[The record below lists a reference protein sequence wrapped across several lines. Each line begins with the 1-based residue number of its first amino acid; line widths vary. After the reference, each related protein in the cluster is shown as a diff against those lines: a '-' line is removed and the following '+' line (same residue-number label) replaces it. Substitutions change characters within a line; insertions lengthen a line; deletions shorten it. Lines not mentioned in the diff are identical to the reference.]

1 MKRKTLTLF
10 LLLATLAGVAA
21 PVGRQQARGL
31 AQAFM
36 AQRGIQI
43 KSEPLR
49 APGRKASTDTA
60 EPLYVFNSEE
70 GRGFVIIAGDDRAEP
85 VLGYTEQGVYDERTL
100 PDNFRSW
107 LLQTAEEIA
116 SLPKTESLQAPK
128 YVPTHQPVGPLLET
142 HWNQGVADK
151 EYPDG
156 YIYNMMTPVVDGV
169 HCVTGCVATVGAQIM
184 YYFQHPK
191 GPTQPVPAYRWA
203 ASEQPLADLPPTTF
217 RWDEMKPIYTSADQN
232 TPAAMAVSELMLYCG
247 YASEMYYGTDGS
259 GSSNYTLV
267 QNMVKYFDYDPYTW
281 RSVSREAYSVSEW
294 DSLIYHELAERRPV
308 AFSGIAWAG
317 GGHAFICD
325 GYDGGGLYHFNW
337 GWGGGYNG
345 WFKLHATNPYYHSPK
360 YSDSTFQSGFI
371 MNVSAVI
378 GIQPTTGV
386 IPEEGAATDTWETP
400 ANDANDTW
408 EVPTPDGVVATVF
421 RTPTVNGTSVSMMM
435 GNANDSPYGFGYG
448 VAELL
453 EDGTLS
459 VVDDSKAGLA
469 STVLS
474 RGQAFNLTFDFA
486 SYNLSAGSHLLVP
499 VSKLASES
507 TWRRCLPLDLAF
519 HADVDARGR
528 MTVEKSPVVKLE
540 VENFRCYTS
549 RLRGQ
554 VQRVAFD
561 ITNLGDNFDGRVY
574 LFASKTDEK
583 VYVNL
588 LDLKMLANATHQHT
602 IYWPLEDDAELGTYN
617 LWLATDYAGKE
628 VLAQASAELVEGL
641 RITDFACVSSRQL
654 GVKQTF
660 RAHLVNPGGNSNST
674 LYLFASTYPYNRS
687 NYVSKQNVSIR
698 EGGEKD
704 FTITYT
710 PSVAGTYR
718 FWLCSDADGKNVAS
732 QTDVEISQTVE
743 ATDITCP
750 GLNLVG
756 GLQPVTATVAS
767 RAGDFNQPLYLFASR
782 WENMKGSAVYCAPAA
797 IEVGKTE
804 PVLFYFKPTQATD
817 YYLWI
822 CTDEGGQHVIGQ
834 SKVAVLPVP
843 DRTTLEGSELSVTLN
858 GTTALASVHVKNT
871 GGNTYYGILEA
882 WLYLWDEEFSDDGNR
897 YARYVKDSATPEFV
911 LPAGEE
917 RTFDVS
923 IDDLL
928 PGRSYRV
935 RWNYYPYY
943 GTNSYTSVTNAV
955 IDFNVPEHPAEAAQL
970 ACVEATSDVKTS
982 EADAVITIENT
993 GNVVYTDALRAEL
1006 SCLEGE
1012 SYVFLAASE
1021 VTPEATL
1028 QPGRRCTLSAHFAGL
1043 EAGRVYL
1050 VLWFYRPLSGGE
1062 WTPLTDSF
1070 TTSIASVSSV
1080 PSASF
1085 DVYTLSG
1092 TRLAGKP
1099 LQPGVYVRGG
1109 RKVLVK

>member
-10 LLLATLAGVAA
+10 LLLANLAGVAA

-49 APGRKASTDTA
+49 APGRKAVTDAA
-60 EPLYVFNSEE
+60 EPLYVFNGED
-70 GRGFVIIAGDDRAEP
+70 GRGFVIIAGDDRAEQ
-85 VLGYTEQGVYDERTL
+85 VLGYTEQGTYDEATL
-100 PDNFRSW
+100 PDNFRAW
-107 LLQTAEEIA
+107 LIQTAEEIA
-116 SLPKTESLQAPK
+116 SLPKAASQQAPK
-128 YVPTHQPVGPLLET
+128 FVPAHEAVGPLLET
-142 HWNQGVADK
+142 QWAQGEADANF
-151 EYPDG
+151 PDG
-156 YIYNMMTPVVDGV
+156 YIYNLMTPVVDGV
-169 HCVTGCVATVGAQIM
+169 HCVTGCVATLGAQLM

-191 GPTQPVPAYRWA
+191 EPTQALPAYGWA

-217 RWDEMKPIYTSADQN
+217 RWDVMKPIYTSVDQN

-308 AFSGIAWAG
+308 AFSGVSWMG
-317 GGHAFICD
+317 GGHAFLCD
-325 GYDGGGLYHFNW
+325 GYDGNGLYHFNW

-345 WFKLHATNPYYHSPK
+345 WFKLHATNPYYNSPK
-360 YSDSTFQSGFI
+360 YSGSTYNSGYI
-371 MNVSAVI
+371 INVSAVI
-378 GIQPTTGV
+378 GIQPNTGI
-386 IPEEGAATDTWETP
+386 IPEEGAANDTWQTP

-408 EVPTPDGVVATVF
+408 DVPTPDGIVATVF
-421 RTPTVNGTSVSMMM
+421 RTPTVDGTNVSMTM

-448 VAELL
+448 VAELM

-474 RGQAFNLTFDFA
+474 RGQAFTLTFNFA
-486 SYNLSAGSHLLVP
+486 SYNLPAGSHLLVP
-499 VSKLASES
+499 VSKLAGES

-528 MTVEKSPVVKLE
+528 MTVAKSPIVKLD

-554 VQRVAFD
+554 VQRLAFD
-561 ITNLGDNFDGRVY
+561 ITNLGDNFDGRIY
-574 LFASKTDEK
+574 LFASQTEEK

-588 LDLKMLANATHQHT
+588 IDLKILANSTQQRT

-617 LWLATDYAGKE
+617 LWLATDYAGND
-628 VLAQASAELVEGL
+628 VLAQATAELVEGL
-641 RITDFACVSSRQL
+641 RITDFACVSSRQP

-660 RAHLVNPGGNSNST
+660 KAHIVNPGGNSSSS

-687 NYVSKQNVSIR
+687 NYVSRQSVNIR

-718 FWLCSDADGKNVAS
+718 FWLCSDADGKNVLA

-743 ATDITCP
+743 ATDITYP
-750 GLNLVG
+750 GFNIAG
-756 GLQPVTATVAS
+756 GSLPVTATVAS

-797 IEVGKTE
+797 IEAGKTE
-804 PVLFYFKPTQATD
+804 SVLFYFKPTQATD

-834 SKVAVLPVP
+834 SKTTILPAP
-843 DRTTLEGSELSVTLN
+843 ERTTLEGSDLRVTLN
-858 GTTALASVHVKNT
+858 GTSALASALVKNT
-871 GGNTYYGILEA
+871 GSNTYYGILEA
-882 WLYLWDEEFSDDGNR
+882 WLFLWDEEASDDGHI
-897 YARYVKDSATPEFV
+897 YARYVKDSATPEISLNV
-911 LPAGEE
+911 GEE
-917 RTFDVS
+917 RTFEVRV
-923 IDDLL
+923 DDLL
-928 PGRSYRV
+928 PGRSYRI

-943 GTNSYTSVTNAV
+943 GNNSYTSVGNAV
-955 IDFNVPEHPAEAAQL
+955 IDFDVPEHPAEAAQL
-970 ACVEATSDVKTS
+970 ACVDATSDVKTS
-982 EADAVITIENT
+982 EADAVITVENT
-993 GNVVYTDALRAEL
+993 GNVPYADALRAEL
-1006 SCLEGE
+1006 SYLNGE

-1021 VTPEATL
+1021 VTPEEPL
-1028 QPGRRCTLSAHFAGL
+1028 QPGSQCTLSVHFAGL
-1043 EAGRVYL
+1043 EADRVYR
-1050 VLWFYRPLSGGE
+1050 VLWFYRPQPGSP

-1070 TTSIASVSSV
+1070 TTSLASL
-1080 PSASF
+1080 ASPTAGAEPY
-1085 DVYTLSG
+1085 YTLSG

-1099 LQPGVYVRGG
+1099 LQPGIYVRGG